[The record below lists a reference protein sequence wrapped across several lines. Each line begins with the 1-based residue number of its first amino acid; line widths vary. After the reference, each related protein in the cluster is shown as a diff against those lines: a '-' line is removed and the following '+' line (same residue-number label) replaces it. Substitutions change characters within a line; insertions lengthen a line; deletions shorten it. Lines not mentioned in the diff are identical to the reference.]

1 MMTDCCEV
9 AVVGAGPYGLS
20 VAAHLKAA
28 KVSTRVFGD
37 TMGFWRK
44 NMPSGMKL
52 RSPWRASRIIDPD
65 RAHSLDVFA
74 KENGVEHVENL
85 SLVDFVRYGEWFQ
98 KRAVPDVD
106 ARMVVSVEDAP
117 RGFRLTLNDGSKVEA
132 ARVVMAMGLANQAY
146 SPREFAGLPSE
157 LVTHSSDMVEP
168 AGFRG
173 RRVAVVGRGQSAVE
187 SAVLLS
193 EAGAEVDL
201 ICRGD
206 VRWLGEEAVR
216 PRRAGNLMWHLRDA
230 LHAPSG
236 IGPFPYS
243 WFADMPSV
251 LYRLPPETR
260 KRLTTLCLKA
270 AASGWL
276 QPRARGVRIDAG
288 RTISAAREQ
297 GERVVLQLDNGAAEY
312 DHVVL
317 STGYQINI
325 NRLGVVAPE
334 LLGRVKQSE
343 NCPVLSPQFESSV
356 PGLHFVGCSG
366 VGSFGPLPRFVAGCG
381 FAARGVTR
389 AAFTS
394 AVRPSRRSVARP
406 VMEPQS

>member
-1 MMTDCCEV
+1 MTTDSCEV
-9 AVVGAGPYGLS
+9 AIVGAGPYGLS

-28 KVSTRVFGD
+28 KMSTRVFGD
-37 TMGFWRK
+37 TMAFWRK

-52 RSPWRASRIIDPD
+52 RSPWRASHIIDPD
-65 RAHSLDVFA
+65 RAHSLDIFA
-74 KENGVEHVENL
+74 RENGIVHTENL
-85 SLVDFVRYGEWFQ
+85 SLVDFVRYGEWFR

-106 ARMVVSVEDAP
+106 PRMVVSVAAGP

-132 ARVVMAMGLANQAY
+132 TRVVMAMGLTNQAY
-146 SPREFAGLPSE
+146 SPPEFAGLPSA
-157 LVTHSSDMVEP
+157 LVSHSSEMVNP
-168 AGFRG
+168 ADFRG
-173 RRVAVVGRGQSAVE
+173 RHVAVIGRGQSAVE
-187 SAVLLS
+187 SAVLLN
-193 EAGAEVDL
+193 EAGAQVDL

-216 PRRAGNLMWHLRDA
+216 PRRAGNLMWHLRNA

-243 WFADMPSV
+243 WAADMPSV
-251 LYRLPPETR
+251 LYRLPPELR
-260 KRLTTLCLKA
+260 KRMTALCLRA

-288 RTISAAREQ
+288 RTISAVREKA
-297 GERVVLQLDNGAAEY
+297 ERIVLQLDNGAADYE
-312 DHVVL
+312 HVVL
-317 STGYQINI
+317 STGYLINI

-334 LLGRVKQSE
+334 LFSRVKQSE
-343 NCPVLSPQFESSV
+343 GCPVLSPRFESSV

-381 FAARGVTR
+381 FAARRVTE
-389 AAFTS
+389 AAIVS
-394 AVRPSRRSVARP
+394 ARRPARRRLARP
-406 VMEPQS
+406 AMEPQS